1 MLQQAPKSACL
12 CSANISVKCS
22 ETDICF
28 ASLLIIFRSPNL
40 VFKNFAFDMVLLCS
54 LGCLGT
60 VASLLHQPPPSDG
73 IINYHD
79 QLGGFGFFFFFETE
93 GHRSSPG

>member
-1 MLQQAPKSACL
+1 MPGLKYVPATQAPASSKSACL
-12 CSANISVKCS
+12 CSANNISGKCS

-40 VFKNFAFDMVLLCS
+40 VFKNFAFDLVLLCS

-60 VASLLHQPPPSDG
+60 VAKDSFCYLV
-73 IINYHD
+73 NN
-79 QLGGFGFFFFFETE
+79 
-93 GHRSSPG
+93 